1 MASVL
6 KITYNCV
13 IITSEKMARNP
24 NSLQG
29 KTTEYTQDSKTMK
42 NKSSQN
48 ALLTTSQKHLVLA
61 FSCNFQKDHRSSPS
75 RNHSSS
81 ALGKLVRVP
90 TGLNH
95 SLPFPLF
102 FLHSC
107 VQFSVLGVFKGTF
120 ILGPGFSSFMV
131 IQLPLPEPK
140 NV

>member
-1 MASVL
+1 MAAQ
-6 KITYNCV
+6 
-13 IITSEKMARNP
+13 KMTKTL

-29 KTTEYTQDSKTMK
+29 KTMDYAHRTSKTMK

-48 ALLTTSQKHLVLA
+48 VVFPTSQKHPALEEGLGL
-61 FSCNFQKDHRSSPS
+61 FLHFQRDHRSSPS
-75 RNHSSS
+75 PIKKPQPQCTW
-81 ALGKLVRVP
+81 GKLVRAP
-90 TGLNH
+90 AALNH
-95 SLPFPLF
+95 PSAFCLF
-102 FLHSC
+102 LLHSC